1 MDNKPNIETA
11 VKDYSG
17 KKVSII
23 KLDIILT
30 LVLLLVS
37 GFMFYSLYPKI
48 KNSHYMGNMKT
59 SDNDVSTT
67 TTTVSNDDKID
78 VVELNSENY
87 VVYKVTNQTGRTK
100 DITIRLNTYVNN
112 SIENTLS
119 YQASA
124 INNNSIFYAYF
135 KKSDLKIFDKYEYI
149 VNSSNS
155 IYSSATDSLKV
166 STLDYDQH
174 KYILTNE
181 SGVTLNDI
189 NVVIIYYNSNK
200 EIVDIE
206 EKNKTLLE
214 NGKNFEISVKK
225 DYSNFDVFVNEAYY
239 IKKES

>member
-1 MDNKPNIETA
+1 MDDKPNIQTA

-48 KNSHYMGNMKT
+48 KNSHYMGNLKVD
-59 SDNDVSTT
+59 DNDVSTT
-67 TTTVSNDDKID
+67 TTTVSNDDNID
-78 VVELNSENY
+78 VVELSSDNY

-112 SIENTLS
+112 SIDNTLS
-119 YQASA
+119 YQANA
-124 INNNSIFYAYF
+124 INNNSVFYAYF
-135 KKSDLKIFDKYEYI
+135 KKSDLKIYDKYEYI
-149 VNSSNS
+149 INSSNS
-155 IYSSATDSLKV
+155 IYSSATDSIKL

-174 KYILTNE
+174 KYIITND
-181 SGVTLNDI
+181 SGITLNDI
-189 NVVIIYYNSNK
+189 DVIIIYYNSNK

-206 EKNKTLLE
+206 EMFKPLLD

-225 DYSNFDVFVNEAYY
+225 DYSYFDVFLNEAYY
-239 IKKES
+239 LKKES